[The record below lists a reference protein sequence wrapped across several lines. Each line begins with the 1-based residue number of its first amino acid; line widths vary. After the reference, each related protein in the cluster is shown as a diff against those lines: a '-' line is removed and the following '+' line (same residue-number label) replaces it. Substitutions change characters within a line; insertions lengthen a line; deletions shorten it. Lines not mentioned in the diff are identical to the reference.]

1 MSRVTGKILGM
12 SLRHA
17 LLGLL
22 AEHPASGY
30 ELTKQFERSLAHVWS
45 AKHSQIYPEL
55 AKMAAAGWLEVGDEG
70 SRGRKEYTITPAGR
84 AELDRWLSDVPP
96 ERGMRNDALL
106 RIFFLWTL
114 GGERAAAYLDREAA
128 AYRAYEAVLDGADD
142 AIAWDASGADLM
154 GRLVLEQGRRWSRA
168 TAEWAEWAA
177 AEVRAE
183 HDATSLERRMPRS
196 RRRS

>member
-55 AKMAAAGWLEVGDEG
+55 AKMAAASGVG
-70 SRGRKEYTITPAGR
+70 IA
-84 AELDRWLSDVPP
+84 LDADRVPLSLYEIGASTAVFLRRHAP
-96 ERGMRNDALL
+96 EAR
-106 RIFFLWTL
+106 
-114 GGERAAAYLDREAA
+114 RE
-128 AYRAYEAVLDGADD
+128 
-142 AIAWDASGADLM
+142 M
-154 GRLVLEQGRRWSRA
+154 H
-168 TAEWAEWAA
+168 
-177 AEVRAE
+177 
-183 HDATSLERRMPRS
+183 HDAFAHHEPLLCE
-196 RRRS
+196 